1 MNLNDL
7 QIIYSIA
14 QEKTAEK
21 GNPILF
27 LSHTLLSSFLFLS
40 LADKLGRHKMPVNAF
55 LCISSAASKKDSNI
69 KGEDKGLI

>member
-27 LSHTLLSSFLFLS
+27 CHTLLSSFLFLS

-55 LCISSAASKKDSNI
+55 LCISTAASKKDSNI